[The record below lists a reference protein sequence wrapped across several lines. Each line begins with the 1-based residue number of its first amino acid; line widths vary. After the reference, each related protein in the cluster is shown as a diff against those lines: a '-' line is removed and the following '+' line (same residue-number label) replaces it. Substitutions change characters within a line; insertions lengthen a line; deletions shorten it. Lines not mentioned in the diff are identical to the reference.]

1 LEGLPR
7 GGCCLDAYKKQIVF
21 GLTDI
26 SIAFLTGSP
35 IWVWAGLFGL
45 LVMTWLLY
53 RRTNPPLPVYLRI
66 VLALVRVVAVLAL
79 IIALSEPVVSYSR
92 QFERPRHLA
101 VLMDRSIS
109 MEREEQGL
117 SRHGRVDSIWS
128 GNTASSLRANC
139 DIETFYFGGVLDNDP
154 AKILPSE
161 TALGNILNDLQRR
174 QIERPYDAWLLF
186 SDGRN
191 NSGSDPLEVARSL
204 NVPVTTVGIAAGG
217 DEVDLALVDVDHNPV
232 VFVGQPTETTVKI
245 SWTRA
250 EGETVN
256 VRLLDSTVLLA
267 ESQLAIDQESGFAEV
282 TLNYI
287 PARSG
292 QRLLS
297 FEISPLSE
305 ETETDNNRRTISVK
319 AMRSRVAV
327 LLVTGAPDYE
337 VGFLHRFLQRS
348 DRYEV
353 EMIATGN
360 RSGRLAGRIPSAQS
374 ELNRYDLIILHDPDP
389 ARLNSYRGQLRSY
402 LADRGGAIWFLFGRQ
417 FASRATPDWLTELLP
432 FYLPDP
438 SPVAYGAFHGLP
450 AESQLFHPVIRLAD
464 DRAEVREIWANL
476 PPFKALV
483 PCVPVERSGV
493 ILAFADTGSRF
504 DVRPPVL
511 GYRRVGPGKVLA
523 QAALPLWTWGFE
535 TLTYNPDNDIY
546 DRIVE
551 SSVNWLTV
559 EDDFDPI
566 RIIPVKEIFSRSES
580 VRFDGFAFDQGFR
593 PLPGVD
599 GNVVVTNSD
608 TGEKFEMDLLER
620 GEGAFET
627 EFSTLPPGEYTYRAQ
642 FSKGG
647 QVLKTNEGRLL
658 VESFSLE
665 EYDQRGDPAMLMALA
680 RATGGRYV
688 DFADFDAVLTSL
700 DQTPV
705 IEEIDRE
712 IKLFGKLWL
721 LLLFVGALAV
731 EWLLRKLNHLL

>member
-1 LEGLPR
+1 LPR
-7 GGCCLDAYKKQIVF
+7 GGGGLNAYKKHTVF

-26 SIAFLTGSP
+26 SVAFLTGSP
-35 IWVWAGLFGL
+35 IWVWAGLLGL
-45 LVMTWLLY
+45 LAMTWLLY
-53 RRTNPPLPVYLRI
+53 RRTNPPLPVYARI
-66 VLALVRVVAVLAL
+66 VLAAMRVVAVLAL
-79 IIALSEPVVSYSR
+79 IVALSEPVVSYSR
-92 QFERPRHLA
+92 QFERPPRMA
-101 VLMDRSIS
+101 VLMDRSTS

-117 SRHGRVDSIWS
+117 SRHGRVDSLWS
-128 GNTASSLRANC
+128 DNTASSLRANC
-139 DIETFYFGGVLDNDP
+139 DIEMFYFGGALDNDP
-154 AKILPSE
+154 TKIFPGE

-174 QIERPYDAWLLF
+174 QIERPYDAWLIF
-186 SDGRN
+186 SDGRS
-191 NSGSDPLEVARSL
+191 NSGSDPLEIARSL
-204 NVPVTTVGIAAGG
+204 NVPVTTVGMAAGG
-217 DEVDLALVDVDHNPV
+217 DEADLALVDIDHNPV
-232 VFVGQPTETTVKI
+232 VFVGQPTEATVKL

-256 VRLLDSTVLLA
+256 VRLLDSSLLLA
-267 ESQLAIDQESGFAEV
+267 ENRLVIDQEGGFGEV

-297 FEISPLSE
+297 FEVSPLSE

-319 AMRSRVAV
+319 AMRSRVNV

-337 VGFLHRFLQRS
+337 VGFLHRFLQNS

-353 EMIATGN
+353 ELIATGN
-360 RSGRLAGRIPSAQS
+360 RSGRLAGRFPGSQS

-417 FASRATPDWLTELLP
+417 FASRATPDWMTELLP
-432 FYLPDP
+432 FYLPRP
-438 SPVAYGAFHGLP
+438 TPVAYGAFHGLP
-450 AESQLFHPVIRLAD
+450 AEGQLFHPVIRLAD
-464 DRAEVREIWANL
+464 DRAEVRATWANL

-483 PCVPVERSGV
+483 PCVPVERGGV
-493 ILAFADTGSRF
+493 MLAFAEVSSHF

-535 TLTYNPDNDIY
+535 TLVYDPDNNIY
-546 DRIVE
+546 DRMLE

-566 RIIPVKEIFSRSES
+566 RIIPEKEIFSRSEP

-608 TGEKFEMDLLER
+608 TGERFEMDLLER
-620 GEGAFET
+620 GEGAFEA

-642 FSKGG
+642 FSKDG
-647 QVLKTNEGRLL
+647 QVLKTSDGRLL

-665 EYDQRGDPAMLMALA
+665 EYDQRGDPAMLTALA
-680 RATGGRYV
+680 RATGGRYL

-705 IEEIDRE
+705 TEEINRE

-721 LLLFVGALAV
+721 LLLFVGALAL
-731 EWLLRKLNHLL
+731 EWLFRKLNHLL